1 LSPSTYSS
9 VWQQAQIAVGMQAV
23 VIDARG
29 HMLGRLASIIAK
41 QALSGHQVVSAIA
54 ASLSVTVFPGVQER
68 INTVKP
74 S

>member
-1 LSPSTYSS
+1 
-9 VWQQAQIAVGMQAV
+9 MQAV